1 MKKLLAV
8 IFTLMLLVGCT
19 TENVNVSKE
28 IGDNLASSN
37 PNIVGNLPKVYIKDI
52 LEFDEFD
59 ITSESFTDIT
69 KADNQELLDEDT
81 YYARSKQFTDWIVPQ
96 YDEMMQEITSA
107 NYSKIDYINGT
118 DGLLMLLENK
128 DNGYMLYIYDN
139 NRIKVVDGEKSQCY
153 VADKD
158 LSYTNALLDN
168 FLAEI
173 SSVMTNLRNEYN
185 EEIDEKNMNAPVCE
199 NDGVQT
205 QYLEITI
212 GNPHSLSEGCIH
224 HTFGTD
230 RVWYQDYLTY
240 YQCPECGQRIQ
251 EEEISIEVDRECF
264 GY

>member
-1 MKKLLAV
+1 MKKLLVV

-19 TENVNVSKE
+19 TENVDVSKG
-28 IGDNLASSN
+28 INDNLASSN
-37 PNIVGNLPKVYIKDI
+37 PNIAGNLPKVYIKDI

-81 YYARSKQFTDWIVPQ
+81 YYAQSKQFTDWIVPQ

-139 NRIKVVDGEKSQCY
+139 NRIKVVDGENSQCY

-173 SSVMTNLRNEYN
+173 SGFMTNLRNEYN
-185 EEIDEKNMNAPVCE
+185 EEINEK
-199 NDGVQT
+199 
-205 QYLEITI
+205 I
-212 GNPHSLSEGCIH
+212 
-224 HTFGTD
+224 
-230 RVWYQDYLTY
+230 
-240 YQCPECGQRIQ
+240 
-251 EEEISIEVDRECF
+251 
-264 GY
+264 